1 TNMLSTISILAIFLL
16 FGGTNGDS
24 VTQTEGPVTL
34 SEGAPTI
41 LNCTYQSSYTTS
53 LFWYVQYLNKAP
65 QLLLKSSTETEN
77 QGFQANLV
85 KRENSFHL
93 QKRSIQIS
101 DSALYYCVMTDTVR
115 RTAGGAEHKP

>member
-16 FGGTNGDS
+16 FGGSNGDS

-53 LFWYVQYLNKAP
+53 LFWYVQYLNNAP

-85 KRENSFHL
+85 KSENSFYL
-93 QKRSIQIS
+93 QKRSLQIS
-101 DSALYYCVMTDTVR
+101 DSALYYCAMR
-115 RTAGGAEHKP
+115 

>member
-16 FGGTNGDS
+16 FGGSNGDS
-24 VTQTEGPVTL
+24 VTQTEGPVTF
-34 SEGAPTI
+34 SEGAPMI
-41 LNCTYQSSYTTS
+41 LNCTYQSSYTS
-53 LFWYVQYLNKAP
+53 PVLFWYVQYLNNAP

-93 QKRSIQIS
+93 QKRSVQIS
-101 DSALYYCVMTDTVR
+101 DSALYYCAMTD
-115 RTAGGAEHKP
+115 